1 MKTNDGVRL
10 YSKNGAALVEIAG
23 KLLGCKVGD
32 RVDSIP
38 SLSAALGVS
47 TGTISKCLTL
57 LEKNGSILLAKKGH
71 LGSYVKRIDYP
82 ALWKIGNFGSLF
94 CVMPLP
100 YTRKYEALAS
110 ALGIYFA
117 SRHLPF
123 QIAYMRGASV
133 RKEGMHSGRYDLA
146 VMSFLAA
153 KQLRDEEGNVEIIG
167 RFGKGSYLEK
177 HVLISRKEPDKIKRI
192 AVDPDSID
200 QAMLTDLYLA
210 SRRRKPSVIPA
221 SYGQTIDL
229 ISRGHVDGAI
239 WNYDYIVEHKVA
251 MRTTDLAGIPEVDD
265 ASEAALVCSLD
276 NTTRRFLLKESFDE
290 KAVVDFQRKCLANEL
305 AIQF

>member
-1 MKTNDGVRL
+1 MKDLHTL

-23 KLLGCKVGD
+23 KLLSCKVGD
-32 RVDSIP
+32 RIDSIP
-38 SLSAALGVS
+38 ALSVALGVS
-47 TGTISKCLTL
+47 IGTISKCLDL
-57 LEKNGSILLAKKGH
+57 LEKDGSIALAKKGH
-71 LGSYVKRIDYP
+71 LGSYVERIDYA

-110 ALGIYFA
+110 ALSTYFA

-123 QIAYMRGASV
+123 QIAYMRGATV
-133 RKEGMHSGRYDLA
+133 RKEGMHTGRYDMA
-146 VMSFLAA
+146 VMSLLAA
-153 KQLRDEEGNVEIIG
+153 NRLRDEEGNVEIIA

-177 HVLISRKEPDKIKRI
+177 HVLITPKESTRVKRI

-200 QAMLTDLYLA
+200 QAILTRLYLK
-210 SRRRKPSVIPA
+210 SQHRKPAVVHA

-229 ISRGHVDGAI
+229 IARGHVDGAV

-251 MRTTDLAGIPEVDD
+251 MHTTDLEGIREVDD
-265 ASEAALVCSLD
+265 ASEAVLVCSAQ
-276 NTTRRFLLKESFDE
+276 NKSRRLLLRENFDG
-290 KAVVDFQRKCLANEL
+290 KAVADYQRKYLASDL

>member
-1 MKTNDGVRL
+1 MKAKDSFSL

-23 KLLGCKVGD
+23 KLLGCKVED
-32 RVDSIP
+32 RIDSIP

-47 TGTISKCLTL
+47 TGTVSKCLSL
-57 LEKNGSILLAKKGH
+57 LEKNGSIVLAKKGH
-71 LGSYVKRIDYP
+71 LGSYVKQIDYP

-110 ALGIYFA
+110 AMSIYFA

-123 QIAYMRGASV
+123 QIAYMRGANV
-133 RKEGMHSGRYDLA
+133 RKEGLHSGRYDLA

-153 KQLRDEEGNVEIIG
+153 KRLRDEEGNIEIIG

-177 HVLISRKEPDKIKRI
+177 HVLISQKEPEKIRRI

-200 QAMLTDLYLA
+200 QAMLTDLYLK
-210 SRRRKPSVIPA
+210 SQRRKPSVVQA

-229 ISRGHVDGAI
+229 IARGEVDGAI

-251 MRTTDLAGIPEVDD
+251 MRTVDLVGIPEVDD

-276 NTTRRFLLKESFDE
+276 NRTRRFLLRENFDE
-290 KAVVDFQRKCLANEL
+290 KTVADFQRKCLANEL